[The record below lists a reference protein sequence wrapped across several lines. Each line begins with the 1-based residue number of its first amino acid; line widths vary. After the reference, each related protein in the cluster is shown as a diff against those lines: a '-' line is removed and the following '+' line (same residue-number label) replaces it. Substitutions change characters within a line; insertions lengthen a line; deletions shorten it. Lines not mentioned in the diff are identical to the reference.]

1 MAYAFSKVD
10 ELVGE
15 EGSTNI
21 FGQDQG
27 MLQQGGQQAPP
38 GSDMVKTTTEGDIS
52 RADGGG
58 AGGDDVLKAD
68 DPTPADQSQ
77 VFKMNVGKTET
88 PGGISRIG
96 DKIQQNQ
103 QLLQDRANEYQDQ
116 YKEKYQYDIG
126 QGDLNKAIEG
136 DRDQYGNVSGLFAK
150 QQADYRP
157 EFEGAEDLY
166 VDQMKYL
173 DNQAG
178 LQKLAAEGQGPRY
191 TQGMSAF
198 DVMLM
203 QRDPA
208 FTQLVGGIKGQNV
221 DLEKQLG
228 ERPDQLEAE
237 AQEYGQGQLE
247 GAKTKAEQYLSN
259 YQTDLQKQNEAEAA
273 AYNKQLQEL
282 DRDKIISDALAEASI
297 GAGKDLRQV
306 FSNRDYDT
314 SVAPYL
320 NPANID
326 ASKYASFDEGG
337 YGYRDFVDGGEAERF
352 NNLLGLLGDGGEM
365 YSAAQGPG
373 DQYSLDKTGM
383 LNALFQDALT
393 ARQAQDEVQLG
404 SAAALRKAAQERA
417 DADDARR
424 LGLVESY
431 DTDLDAL
438 TNELLNE
445 DKALGQYFTESM
457 MSDYKR
463 PGEQLDLN
471 WDHALNSQEAEQ
483 LNAIAKDLGL
493 ADVYQAGE
501 YASGGPESLID
512 RDDYKTYLFD
522 KMKKHKAQL
531 QANAIENAGG
541 TPQIQPDGTV
551 IDLNPPLAPQVGSLI
566 INDGSGGNLPVLPSN
581 PRGLDPFEGQPQI
594 VLDQSPTYTSPEEAM
609 RNAAT
614 GALPSWFANIQG

>member
-1 MAYAFSKVD
+1 
-10 ELVGE
+10 
-15 EGSTNI
+15 
-21 FGQDQG
+21 

-52 RADGGG
+52 RTSGGG
-58 AGGDDVLKAD
+58 GEEPLKAD

-126 QGDLNKAIEG
+126 QENLNKAIEG

-352 NNLLGLLGDGGEM
+352 NNLMGLLGDGGEM

-471 WDHALNSQEAEQ
+471 WDQALNADEATK

-493 ADVYQAGE
+493 ADVYQEGA
-501 YASGGPESLID
+501 YSGGGAQSLID
-512 RDDYKTYLFD
+512 RDDYKSYLFD

-531 QANAIENAGG
+531 QANSIENAGG

-551 IDLNPPLAPQVGSLI
+551 IDLSPPKPVQPGKLI
-566 INDGSGGNLPVLPSN
+566 IGGGGGSLPVLPSN
-581 PRGLDPFEGQPQI
+581 PRGLDPLEGQPQI
-594 VLDQSPTYTSPEEAM
+594 VLNQNDYPDDYWTSSTPG
-609 RNAAT
+609 T
-614 GALPSWFANIQG
+614 LPGFFADIK